1 MRRNAEPMIGIEERE
16 PPLQHVVDLD
26 ADLAGRRSEVAPPAY
41 IFAVTVERLEEHR
54 IGQTYDQE
62 PVEVRVARRIFQQ
75 GQSAC
80 AVDGQLDRANSRER
94 LETVEVRVEQ
104 YSRVADNRDLL
115 VLGADALLTQAT
127 SLLSRSP
134 GWRSS
139 LRALTSRPATPATW
153 PTRRRRGRGPK
164 DASEYPSSAR
174 VVPDP
179 AGPKRSALARRA
191 GHLRGRRFPLAV
203 QNWK

>member
-1 MRRNAEPMIGIEERE
+1 MAFRKELRRILKFGLEALPRPPSPIPIKRIVFDTRPHPRGPVLADLGDFPNVILRAFDTRTEVRIQPMRRNAEPMIGIEERE

-115 VLGADALLTQAT
+115 VLGADALLD
-127 SLLSRSP
+127 P
-134 GWRSS
+134 G
-139 LRALTSRPATPATW
+139 
-153 PTRRRRGRGPK
+153 
-164 DASEYPSSAR
+164 D
-174 VVPDP
+174 
-179 AGPKRSALARRA
+179 
-191 GHLRGRRFPLAV
+191 FAV
-203 QNWK
+203 